1 MAETGNTRV
10 RPAVAVSKSRT
21 TPMRRIVSTCVAC
34 LLAVFAFC
42 AYAVDIRG
50 RVDGRNAYTPRPYP
64 IAGVPVTLF
73 VHQQPTGW
81 RVLANSY
88 TGPDGIYYFR
98 GVPPG
103 SYVLQ
108 VQGRN
113 FPVTLSQSPFQDIP
127 PLLIQR

>member
-1 MAETGNTRV
+1 MSKTGTMRL
-10 RPAVAVSKSRT
+10 RTAAATSKPWV
-21 TPMRRIVSTCVAC
+21 TPMRRMVSALVAC
-34 LLAVFAFC
+34 LLATLAFC

-81 RVLANSY
+81 RVLANAY